1 MLAVMAD
8 IIGASEDFDGDRLN
22 DPEVWQRFIR
32 LVLDHMEAYPDEE
45 TRRVLDTVDREKFQ
59 EWIDDPGFWQDLNL
73 ELDRRAQVLMTLLPT
88 EVQGHC

>member
-32 LVLDHMEAYPDEE
+32 IVLDHMETYPDEE
-45 TRRVLDTVDREKFQ
+45 IRRVLETVDREKFQ
-59 EWIDDPGFWQDLNL
+59 EWIDDPGFWRDLNL

-88 EVQGHC
+88 EIQGHC